1 MTAQPPA
8 RGTGVAKKSEKKKP
22 KKKRKQ
28 DGKPAQSDAPSAAGR
43 EAPAKP
49 RPSRAAKVTKAVK
62 KARVA
67 ASKIRDNPV
76 VLEIVAAALVATA
89 AALRDPQKARRIAAE
104 AGDEL
109 KRAGSKA
116 GRKADAFWNLALD
129 IARRSV
135 DALDAG
141 EAAGA
146 SSPKAKS
153 KK

>member
-1 MTAQPPA
+1 MTAQLPA
-8 RGTGVAKKSEKKKP
+8 RGTGVAKKSEKKTP
-22 KKKRKQ
+22 KKKKKQ
-28 DGKPAQSDAPSAAGR
+28 EGKAAPSKAPSATGR
-43 EAPAKP
+43 DARTKS
-49 RPSRAAKVTKAVK
+49 RPSGPTKVTKAVK
-62 KARVA
+62 KAKAA

-76 VLEIVAAALVATA
+76 VSEIVAAALVATA

-116 GRKADAFWNLALD
+116 GRKADAFWDLALD

-135 DALDAG
+135 DALGAGDASRD
-141 EAAGA
+141 
-146 SSPKAKS
+146 SSPKPKS

>member
-1 MTAQPPA
+1 M
-8 RGTGVAKKSEKKKP
+8 AKKSEKKKP
-22 KKKRKQ
+22 KKKKKQ
-28 DGKPAQSDAPSAAGR
+28 DGKPAPGDTPSAARR
-43 EAPAKP
+43 EARAKP
-49 RPSRAAKVTKAVK
+49 GLSGPTKVTKAVK
-62 KARVA
+62 KAKAA

-76 VLEIVAAALVATA
+76 VSEIVAAALVATA

-109 KRAGSKA
+109 KRAGSRA
-116 GRKADAFWNLALD
+116 GRKADAFWDLALD

-135 DALDAG
+135 DALGAGDAG
-141 EAAGA
+141 GA

>member
-1 MTAQPPA
+1 M
-8 RGTGVAKKSEKKKP
+8 AKKSEKKKP
-22 KKKRKQ
+22 KKKKKQ
-28 DGKPAQSDAPSAAGR
+28 DGRPPPTDASSAASGDAR
-43 EAPAKP
+43 VKP
-49 RPSRAAKVTKAVK
+49 RPSRPTKVTKAVN
-62 KARVA
+62 KAKAA

-76 VLEIVAAALVATA
+76 VSEIVAAALVATA

-135 DALDAG
+135 DALEAG
-141 EAAGA
+141 EAAGP
-146 SSPKAKS
+146 SSPKAKT